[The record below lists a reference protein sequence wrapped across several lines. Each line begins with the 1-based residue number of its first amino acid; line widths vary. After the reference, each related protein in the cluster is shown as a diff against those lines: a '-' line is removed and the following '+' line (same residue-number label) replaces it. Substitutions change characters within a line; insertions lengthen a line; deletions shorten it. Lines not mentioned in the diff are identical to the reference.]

1 MVPQQTRNRIRTRVA
16 QWRARLEELRAER
29 KELTG
34 TSRRA
39 SVERLQELQAK
50 IAEEVLEWNAG
61 IDEYDAD
68 PAQTTQKEFEE
79 QVGLRELERQIT
91 ADLDAWK
98 KEGHGVG

>member
-1 MVPQQTRNRIRTRVA
+1 MGPQDTRNLIRTRVA
-16 QWRARLEELRAER
+16 QWQARLEELRAGR
-29 KELTG
+29 KDSMG
-34 TSRRA
+34 TRG

-50 IAEEVLEWNAG
+50 IAEEVREWNAG

-98 KEGHGVG
+98 KEGHGIG